1 MLEENQKEDRYIYKE
16 LKEKINECLSSVLP
30 ITIIVLVLCF
40 TVAPVSS
47 GVLLSFIIGA
57 VLIILGMGL
66 FTLGVDVSMTPMG
79 NEMGSAITKSRKM
92 DIIILCCFLL
102 GALVTIA
109 EPDLQVLAE
118 QVATIPNQV
127 LIFAV
132 AAGVGVF
139 MVVAVLRT
147 LFQIKLNRLLIIL
160 YILCFVLA
168 FFVPNE
174 FIAIAFDSGGVTTGP
189 MTVPFIMAMGVGV
202 AAIRSDSNAR
212 EDSFGLVA
220 LCSVG
225 PILAVLILGLI
236 YRPEDAVYSSVVIPD
251 YSSTQ
256 ELWSQFLVNFPE
268 YFGEVALALSPII
281 VFFFIFQVATLKLSK
296 RRLIKIA
303 IGLVYTFLGL
313 VLFLTGV
320 NVGFAPAGNYIGQQ
334 IASLDYNWIII
345 PIGMLMGYFIVAAEP
360 AVHVLNRQVLDLSD
374 GLIEGKALM
383 TSLSIGVAISL
394 GLAMV
399 RVLTGIS
406 IFWFLIPGYALALIL
421 TRFSPQLF
429 TSVAFDSGGVAS
441 GPMAATFVLPF
452 AMGACEALG
461 GNVITDAF
469 GTVAMIAMTP
479 LITIQI
485 LGVHAA
491 RKQKK
496 AQAEL
501 LKEAHL
507 LEDIEAFTADI
518 DIVEMR

>member
-1 MLEENQKEDRYIYKE
+1 
-16 LKEKINECLSSVLP
+16 
-30 ITIIVLVLCF
+30 
-40 TVAPVSS
+40 
-47 GVLLSFIIGA
+47 
-57 VLIILGMGL
+57 
-66 FTLGVDVSMTPMG
+66 
-79 NEMGSAITKSRKM
+79 
-92 DIIILCCFLL
+92 
-102 GALVTIA
+102 
-109 EPDLQVLAE
+109 
-118 QVATIPNQV
+118 
-127 LIFAV
+127 
-132 AAGVGVF
+132 
-139 MVVAVLRT
+139 
-147 LFQIKLNRLLIIL
+147 
-160 YILCFVLA
+160 
-168 FFVPNE
+168 
-174 FIAIAFDSGGVTTGP
+174 

>member
-1 MLEENQKEDRYIYKE
+1 M
-16 LKEKINECLSSVLP
+16 
-30 ITIIVLVLCF
+30 LCF

-57 VLIILGMGL
+57 VLLILGMGL
-66 FTLGVDVSMTPMG
+66 FTLGVDISMTPMG
-79 NEMGSAITKSRKM
+79 NEMGAAITRSRKM
-92 DIIILCCFLL
+92 GIIILCCFLIGML
-102 GALVTIA
+102 ITIS
-109 EPDLQVLAE
+109 EPDLQVLAQ
-118 QVATIPNQV
+118 QVASIPNQV

-132 AAGVGVF
+132 AAGVGIF

-168 FFVPNE
+168 CFVPKD

-189 MTVPFIMAMGVGV
+189 MTVPFIMAIGVGV

-220 LCSVG
+220 LCSMG
-225 PILAVLILGLI
+225 PILAVLALGLI
-236 YRPEDAVYSSVVIPD
+236 FRPEDAVYSTIVIPD
-251 YSSTQ
+251 YGDTK
-256 ELWSQFLVNFPE
+256 ELWLQFFSGFPI
-268 YFGEVALALSPII
+268 YIKEVALALSPIV
-281 VFFFIFQVATLKLSK
+281 VFFFIFQVATLKLSTRK
-296 RRLIKIA
+296 LIKIA
-303 IGLVYTFLGL
+303 IGLGYTFIGL

-320 NVGFAPAGNYIGQQ
+320 NMGFAPAGNYIGQQ
-334 IASLDYNWIII
+334 IATLDYNWIII
-345 PIGMLMGYFIVAAEP
+345 PIGMLIGYFIVSAEP
-360 AVHVLNRQVLDLSD
+360 AVHVLNRQVMDLSD

-399 RVLTGIS
+399 RILTGIS
-406 IFWFLIPGYALALIL
+406 IFWFLVPGYALALIL

-452 AMGACEALG
+452 AMGACEAIG

-469 GTVAMIAMTP
+469 GVVAMIAMTP

-485 LGVHAA
+485 LGVSVA

-507 LEDIEAFTADI
+507 LDDIEAFTADI

>member
-1 MLEENQKEDRYIYKE
+1 M
-16 LKEKINECLSSVLP
+16 
-30 ITIIVLVLCF
+30 LCF

-57 VLIILGMGL
+57 VLLILGMGL
-66 FTLGVDVSMTPMG
+66 FTLGVDISMTPMG
-79 NEMGSAITKSRKM
+79 NEMGAAITRSRKM
-92 DIIILCCFLL
+92 GIIILCCFLIGML
-102 GALVTIA
+102 ITIS
-109 EPDLQVLAE
+109 EPDLQVLAQ
-118 QVATIPNQV
+118 QVASIPNQV

-132 AAGVGVF
+132 AAGVGIF

-168 FFVPNE
+168 CFVPKD

-189 MTVPFIMAMGVGV
+189 MTVPFIMAIGVGV

-220 LCSVG
+220 LCSMG
-225 PILAVLILGLI
+225 PILAVLALGLI
-236 YRPEDAVYSSVVIPD
+236 FRPEDAVYSTIVIPD
-251 YSSTQ
+251 YGDTK
-256 ELWSQFLVNFPE
+256 ELWLQFFSGFPI
-268 YFGEVALALSPII
+268 YIKEVALALSPIV
-281 VFFFIFQVATLKLSK
+281 VFFFIFQVATLKLSTRK
-296 RRLIKIA
+296 LIKIA
-303 IGLVYTFLGL
+303 IGLGYTFIGL

-320 NVGFAPAGNYIGQQ
+320 NMGFAPAGNYIGQQ
-334 IASLDYNWIII
+334 IATLDYNWIII
-345 PIGMLMGYFIVAAEP
+345 PIGMLIGYFIVSAEP
-360 AVHVLNRQVLDLSD
+360 AVHVLNRQVMDLSD

-399 RVLTGIS
+399 RILTGIS
-406 IFWFLIPGYALALIL
+406 IFWFLVPGYALALIL

-452 AMGACEALG
+452 AMGACEAIG

-469 GTVAMIAMTP
+469 GVVAMIAMTP

-485 LGVHAA
+485 LGVSVA
-491 RKQKK
+491 RKQEK

-507 LEDIEAFTADI
+507 LDDIEAFTADI

>member
-1 MLEENQKEDRYIYKE
+1 
-16 LKEKINECLSSVLP
+16 
-30 ITIIVLVLCF
+30 
-40 TVAPVSS
+40 
-47 GVLLSFIIGA
+47 
-57 VLIILGMGL
+57 
-66 FTLGVDVSMTPMG
+66 
-79 NEMGSAITKSRKM
+79 
-92 DIIILCCFLL
+92 
-102 GALVTIA
+102 
-109 EPDLQVLAE
+109 
-118 QVATIPNQV
+118 
-127 LIFAV
+127 
-132 AAGVGVF
+132 
-139 MVVAVLRT
+139 
-147 LFQIKLNRLLIIL
+147 
-160 YILCFVLA
+160 
-168 FFVPNE
+168 
-174 FIAIAFDSGGVTTGP
+174 
-189 MTVPFIMAMGVGV
+189 
-202 AAIRSDSNAR
+202 
-212 EDSFGLVA
+212 
-220 LCSVG
+220 
-225 PILAVLILGLI
+225 
-236 YRPEDAVYSSVVIPD
+236 
-251 YSSTQ
+251 
-256 ELWSQFLVNFPE
+256 
-268 YFGEVALALSPII
+268 
-281 VFFFIFQVATLKLSK
+281 
-296 RRLIKIA
+296 
-303 IGLVYTFLGL
+303 
-313 VLFLTGV
+313 
-320 NVGFAPAGNYIGQQ
+320 
-334 IASLDYNWIII
+334 
-345 PIGMLMGYFIVAAEP
+345 MLMGYFIVAAEP

-406 IFWFLIPGYALALIL
+406 IFWFLIPGYTLALIL